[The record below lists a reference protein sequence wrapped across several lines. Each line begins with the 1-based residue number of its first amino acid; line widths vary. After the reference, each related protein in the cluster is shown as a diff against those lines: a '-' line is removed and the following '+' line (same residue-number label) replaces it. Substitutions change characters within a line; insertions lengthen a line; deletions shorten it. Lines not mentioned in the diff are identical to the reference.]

1 MVKRINPNFQIK
13 GQRNPKARAPNT
25 ESQPLMI
32 ETRDGEEPLFDETI
46 RELPNPVEEIEGEVN
61 QDEEIIENNEDDE
74 KRPIIRLEDRG
85 MTGVNLI
92 NF

>member
-1 MVKRINPNFQIK
+1 
-13 GQRNPKARAPNT
+13 
-25 ESQPLMI
+25 MI

-46 RELPNPVEEIEGEVN
+46 RELQNPVEEIEGEVN